1 MKTFVYKIITLL
13 CASVSIIVMS
23 PITLA
28 QKDCNTYW
36 AKCHVDEVHTIHTED
51 EDTNARLLDTIKN
64 AINRCLWILAT
75 LVLCFCMYWWFKM
88 LTSWGDSKSY
98 DAWRTILKNAAIGLA
113 IIWLSW
119 LIVSAVIR
127 FVNLQWWGWT
137 MV

>member
-1 MKTFVYKIITLL
+1 MKKIIFWIISILWLNISIATLIPWSCL
-13 CASVSIIVMS
+13 AWFWDD
-23 PITLA
+23 TLWLV
-28 QKDCNTYW
+28 KKINVIGVEKW
-36 AKCHVDEVHTIHTED
+36 PSSS
-51 EDTNARLLDTIKN
+51 LLDTIKST
-64 AINRCLWILAT
+64 INWILGILAT
-75 LVLCFCMYWWFKM
+75 VALVICMYWWFKM